1 MVGVSESTLKR
12 WADGGRLRFTK
23 TAGGHRRI
31 SVPEAVRFA
40 RRSRLPIVDPELLG
54 LPGVSAQ
61 TTRIT
66 APGQGVAGADP
77 PRSSAD
83 TAAVLAELLRCDQP
97 VQARALVTGLY
108 LRGQPL
114 AEIFDT
120 VVGPALNGFGELW
133 RHDAAGIYLEHRAFD
148 ICVQA
153 VNALRVLIPAP
164 ADDAPVAVG
173 GSPAGDVFLMSSLM
187 TAAVLAD
194 AGYRAVN
201 LGAQLPLDT
210 LRAAAQHY
218 GAAVVWLACSSADHA
233 PAAAPVHELAQALA
247 GRGVRA
253 SLLLGG
259 RARPQDLRGD
269 NVVHI
274 DAMSELAVFAAGA
287 SSVG

>member
-108 LRGQPL
+108 LRGLMP
-114 AEIFDT
+114 
-120 VVGPALNGFGELW
+120 
-133 RHDAAGIYLEHRAFD
+133 R
-148 ICVQA
+148 
-153 VNALRVLIPAP
+153 
-164 ADDAPVAVG
+164 AVG
-173 GSPAGDVFLMSSLM
+173 SGRDVPITRWTQSRRGAGVTKTSLSERPI
-187 TAAVLAD
+187 ARS
-194 AGYRAVN
+194 G
-201 LGAQLPLDT
+201 
-210 LRAAAQHY
+210 
-218 GAAVVWLACSSADHA
+218 
-233 PAAAPVHELAQALA
+233 
-247 GRGVRA
+247 
-253 SLLLGG
+253 
-259 RARPQDLRGD
+259 ARPPGLLPPE
-269 NVVHI
+269 
-274 DAMSELAVFAAGA
+274 S
-287 SSVG
+287 

>member
-1 MVGVSESTLKR
+1 VVGVSESTLKR

-66 APGQGVAGADP
+66 APGQGVTGADP

-97 VQARALVTGLY
+97 V
-108 LRGQPL
+108 
-114 AEIFDT
+114 IFDT

-153 VNALRVLIPAP
+153 VNALRGLIPAP

-218 GAAVVWLACSSADHA
+218 GAAVVWLACSRTTRPPPHRCMSWPRPWLAAASAHRCCW
-233 PAAAPVHELAQALA
+233 AAAP
-247 GRGVRA
+247 
-253 SLLLGG
+253 
-259 RARPQDLRGD
+259 ARR
-269 NVVHI
+269 I
-274 DAMSELAVFAAGA
+274 FGA
-287 SSVG
+287 ITW